1 MHVVHRRLTV
11 VMVHSFRI
19 LLLLS
24 QVYRD
29 YDVQRSNSFF
39 LVPLAF
45 SIVVL
50 VQGRKTWHRENKC
63 KLSMYAIRVK
73 IVLRFYEKVSGWVT
87 MWYGDSVRKGFT
99 WQLDW
104 DSRLDIISGSSSFR
118 EVLNILDLQVCF
130 IKTNCHSIEV
140 MLLNV

>member
-50 VQGRKTWHRENKC
+50 VQGRKTWQRENKC
-63 KLSMYAIRVK
+63 
-73 IVLRFYEKVSGWVT
+73 IVLRFYEKVSGCVT